1 MSDYVDS
8 SFRASG
14 FFARLKGLI
23 ARPADTLPGPGA
35 HDRVQ
40 LAVCV
45 LLLEVAEADDEF
57 TAQERACVR
66 DVLAA
71 RFSLDRLEVEGL
83 MGAARERRAESM
95 DLWHF
100 THEINE
106 SWSRDEKLA
115 FMEEVWRLIY
125 ADGTL
130 SGHEDYLVHQLAKL
144 LNLAHPDLI
153 QAKLEVLRTRRGQD

>member
-1 MSDYVDS
+1 MTGSFES
-8 SFRASG
+8 SFPASG
-14 FFARLKGLI
+14 LFARLKGLI
-23 ARPADTLPGPGA
+23 ARPADTISDEYA

-40 LAVCV
+40 LAVCA

-57 TAQERACVR
+57 SAQERHYVR
-66 DVLAA
+66 DALAS
-71 RFSLDRLEVEGL
+71 RFSLDRHEVESL
-83 MGAARERRAESM
+83 MGAARERRAESV

-115 FMEEVWRLIY
+115 FMEEIWRLIY

-153 QAKLEVLRTRRGQD
+153 QAKLEVLRDRCKED